1 MRHRLGRRTGRDV
14 QAAALLNASR
24 LPLPRPG
31 RVAALGA
38 ALGAALACAGAAAQQ
53 APFSLDDRFGALLE
67 RIDELEARLEA
78 SERRVEAIA
87 AERDR
92 ALERGES
99 VGRANAT
106 LEAENATLAGR
117 ADELDRENETLDREN
132 EALGRENDRLV
143 GRAEALRA
151 ELAAARA
158 GLREPDDAAADDA
171 AATVDGR
178 GAESGP
184 DVDPGSVRDPEP
196 DAALVAEVLC
206 DDALTSEVTGVV
218 ARLAVVNPCRAG
230 ETLTVRAARAT
241 DPLLAQLRARFDADG
256 RAELAF
262 PVLEPGARLR
272 VFGADRA
279 DWQDVALSPEADAGE
294 NLAVLRWEDALV
306 DLDLVVGPRAD
317 GVPGPGR
324 GASGDDASGDGTAG
338 GAPADPGLGSLVLSQ
353 DGASAQLPRFEVF
366 VAAPGAPALTLGVEH
381 ASRGAVAAP
390 PWCGDADPAGP
401 RLLLVLRRAGALEQ
415 VRDALRSV
423 PCGEPVP
430 DALRVRALRNLG

>member
-1 MRHRLGRRTGRDV
+1 M
-14 QAAALLNASR
+14 NASR
-24 LPLPRPG
+24 PPLPRPG

-38 ALGAALACAGAAAQQ
+38 ALGAMLACAGAAAQQ
-53 APFSLDDRFGALLE
+53 APFSLDDRFAALLE
-67 RIDELEARLEA
+67 RIDELESRLEA
-78 SERRVEAIA
+78 SERRVEALV

-92 ALERGES
+92 ALARGES
-99 VGRANAT
+99 VGRANAA

-117 ADELDRENETLDREN
+117 TDELDRENETLDREN

-151 ELAAARA
+151 ELAATRA
-158 GLREPDDAAADDA
+158 GLRGPDDA
-171 AATVDGR
+171 AATVDGL
-178 GAESGP
+178 GAGSGP
-184 DVDPGSVRDPEP
+184 DADPGLVREPEP

-218 ARLAVVNPCRAG
+218 ARLAVVNPCRANG
-230 ETLTVRAARAT
+230 TLTVRAARAT

-279 DWQDVALSPEADAGE
+279 DWQDVTLSPEADVGE

-317 GVPGPGR
+317 GLPGPGR
-324 GASGDDASGDGTAG
+324 GASGDGAAGDAAAG
-338 GAPADPGLGSLVLSQ
+338 GAPADAGLGTLVLSQ

-401 RLLLVLRRAGALEQ
+401 RLLLVLRRGGAFEQ